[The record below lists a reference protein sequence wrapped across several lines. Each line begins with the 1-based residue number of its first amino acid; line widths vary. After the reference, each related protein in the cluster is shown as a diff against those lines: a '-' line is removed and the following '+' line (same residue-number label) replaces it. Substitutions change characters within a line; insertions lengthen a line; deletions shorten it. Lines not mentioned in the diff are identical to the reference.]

1 MDIPVLLMGFNRPD
15 LLTRALESLR
25 EKGVKNLYVSLDG
38 PRFENEISSCEEC
51 FQCVQQYR
59 ESFDLKV
66 LSRSSNLGCYLGVI
80 SNIDW
85 FFSQVNF
92 GIILE
97 DDCIVDEEFFR
108 RAQEYND
115 ALELFLGY
123 GVGMI
128 TAHNPFEATAGDLIT
143 EYSLIQGWAIAKETW
158 GKVRSHIL
166 TISWPTIRLDSQ
178 RSLWENLYWWSNAT
192 RAKLGG
198 IDTWD
203 GAFSYAMFSEGY
215 KCSVP
220 SRNLISNFGFGLA
233 ATHTRDPDGSIL
245 IPQAKRE
252 SLTGS
257 TDNILRELYFGVKPH
272 HVFSALVHVLYDF
285 VRFDKRI
292 DFKIKLDKDYESRL
306 IS

>member
-15 LLTRALESLR
+15 LLNRALESLR
-25 EKGVKNLYVSLDG
+25 EQGVQNLYVSLDG
-38 PRFENEISSCEEC
+38 PRFEGEVKSCKEC
-51 FQCVQQYR
+51 HQCVEQYR
-59 ESFDLKV
+59 DSFNLKV
-66 LSRSSNLGCYLGVI
+66 LSRSSNLGCYLGVV

-92 GIILE
+92 GIIIE
-97 DDCIVDEEFFR
+97 DDCIIDAEFFR
-108 RAQEYND
+108 RAQEYID
-115 ALELFLGY
+115 CPELFLRHE
-123 GVGMI
+123 VGMI
-128 TAHNPFEATAGDLIT
+128 TAHNPFESTASDFVT
-143 EYSLIQGWAIAKETW
+143 EYSLIQGWATPKETW
-158 GKVRSHIL
+158 VKVRSKIF
-166 TISWPTIRLDSQ
+166 TMSWPTIRLNSQ

-220 SRNLISNFGFGLA
+220 SCNLVSNFGFGST
-233 ATHTRDPDGSIL
+233 ATHTRDPNGSIL
-245 IPQAKRE
+245 IPQVKRE

-257 TDNILRELYFGVKPH
+257 SDKKLRVLYFGVKPH
-272 HVFSALVHVLYDF
+272 HLISALLHVFYDF

-292 DFKIKLDKDYESRL
+292 DFEMKLDEDYKSRM
-306 IS
+306 IA